1 MAEKQ
6 QVTIEF
12 VKPKHYLLAD
22 LLAAVTAENKHEE
35 IGL

>member
-1 MAEKQ
+1 MVEKKHIA
-6 QVTIEF
+6 IES
-12 VKPKHYLLAD
+12 VKPQHYLLAD